1 MEEYPMKL
9 TEMQVKAFC
18 ELLASDAP
26 APGGGSAS
34 ALAGAMGIGL
44 AEMVANLTI
53 GKKKYADF
61 QDNAEEMKA
70 KAEKLVNEM
79 VVSIDKDT
87 EAFDGVSA
95 VFAMPKETDEEK
107 AARKEAMQK
116 ALKEATLA
124 PYSVMELCLESLNVV
139 KMGLGKTNT
148 SAASDLGVAALNLKS
163 AVQGAWL
170 NVLINLGGIKDEAFV
185 AEYKGKGEAILAEA
199 LPLADAIY
207 NEILASM

>member
-1 MEEYPMKL
+1 MKL
-9 TEMQVKAFC
+9 TQMQVRAFC

-44 AEMVANLTI
+44 AEMVASLTI
-53 GKKKYADF
+53 GKKKYAEF
-61 QDNAEEMKA
+61 EENAKELRDKA
-70 KAEKLVNEM
+70 SKLCNEM
-79 VVSIDKDT
+79 IVSIDKDT

-95 VFAMPKETDEEK
+95 VFAMPKDTDEEK
-107 AARKEAMQK
+107 AARKQAMQA

-124 PYSVMELCLESLNVV
+124 PYSVMELCLESLKTVEQ
-139 KMGLGKTNT
+139 GLGKTNT

-170 NVLINLGGIKDEAFV
+170 NVLINLGGIHDEAFV
-185 AEYKGKGEAILAEA
+185 SEYKAKGEAILHEA
-199 LPLADAIY
+199 LPLADRIY
-207 NEILASM
+207 ESILESL

>member
-1 MEEYPMKL
+1 MKL
-9 TEMQVKAFC
+9 TEMQLRAFC

-44 AEMVANLTI
+44 AEMVANLTV
-53 GKKKYADF
+53 GKKKYAEF
-61 QDNAEEMKA
+61 EANALEMKTA
-70 KAEKLVNEM
+70 AHKLVDDM
-79 VVSIDKDT
+79 IVSIDKDT

-95 VFAMPKETDEEK
+95 VFAMPKDSEEEK

-124 PYSVMELCLESLNVV
+124 PFGVMELCVEALTVV
-139 KMGLGKTNT
+139 EKGLGKTNT

-185 AEYKGKGEAILAEA
+185 SEYKNKGQALLEQA
-199 LPLADAIY
+199 LPMADRIY
-207 NEILASM
+207 NTVLESL

>member
-1 MEEYPMKL
+1 MKL
-9 TEMQVKAFC
+9 TEMQVRAFC

-44 AEMVANLTI
+44 AEMVANLTT
-53 GKKKYADF
+53 GKKKYAEF
-61 QDNAEEMKA
+61 EENTAAMKEKASKLVEEMI
-70 KAEKLVNEM
+70 
-79 VVSIDKDT
+79 VSVDKDT

-95 VFAMPKETDEEK
+95 VFAMPKDTDEEK
-107 AARKEAMQK
+107 EARKAAMQK

-124 PYSVMELCLESLNVV
+124 PFSVMELCLESLHVV
-139 KMGLGKTNT
+139 EMGIGKSNT

-199 LPLADAIY
+199 LPLADKLY
-207 NEILASM
+207 NTILESL

>member
-1 MEEYPMKL
+1 MKL
-9 TEMQVKAFC
+9 TEMQVRAFC

-44 AEMVANLTI
+44 AEMVANLTA
-53 GKKKYADF
+53 GKKKYAEF
-61 QDNAEEMKA
+61 EENTAAMKEKASKLVEEMI
-70 KAEKLVNEM
+70 
-79 VVSIDKDT
+79 VSVDKDT

-95 VFAMPKETDEEK
+95 VFAMPKDTDEEK
-107 AARKEAMQK
+107 EARKAAMQK

-124 PYSVMELCLESLNVV
+124 PFSVMELCLESLHVV
-139 KMGLGKTNT
+139 EMGIGKSNT

-199 LPLADAIY
+199 LPLADKLY
-207 NEILASM
+207 NTILESL

>member
-1 MEEYPMKL
+1 MKL
-9 TEMQVKAFC
+9 TEMQVRAFC

-44 AEMVANLTI
+44 AEMVANLTT
-53 GKKKYADF
+53 GKKKYAEF
-61 QDNAEEMKA
+61 EENTAAMKEKASKLVEEMI
-70 KAEKLVNEM
+70 
-79 VVSIDKDT
+79 VSVDKDT

-95 VFAMPKETDEEK
+95 VFAMPKDTDEEK
-107 AARKEAMQK
+107 EARKAAMQK

-124 PYSVMELCLESLNVV
+124 PFSVMELCLESLHVV
-139 KMGLGKTNT
+139 EMGIGKSNT

-199 LPLADAIY
+199 LPLADKLYNAIL
-207 NEILASM
+207 ESL

>member
-1 MEEYPMKL
+1 MKL
-9 TEMQVKAFC
+9 TEMQVRAFC

-44 AEMVANLTI
+44 AQMVANLTI
-53 GKKKYADF
+53 GKKKYAEF
-61 QDNAEEMKA
+61 EENAKEIQTRAGKLCEE
-70 KAEKLVNEM
+70 LI
-79 VVSIDKDT
+79 VSVDKDT

-95 VFAMPKETDEEK
+95 VFAMPKDTDEEK
-107 AARKEAMQK
+107 LSRKQAMQK

-124 PYSVMELCLESLNVV
+124 PYSVMELCLASLETVEL
-139 KMGLGKTNT
+139 GLGKTNT

-170 NVLINLGGIKDEAFV
+170 NVLINLGGIHDEAFV
-185 AEYKGKGEAILAEA
+185 SEYKAKGEAILQKA
-199 LPLADAIY
+199 LPLADRIY
-207 NEILASM
+207 ESVLESL

>member
-1 MEEYPMKL
+1 MKL
-9 TEMQVKAFC
+9 TEMQVRAFC

-44 AEMVANLTI
+44 AEMVANLTV
-53 GKKKYADF
+53 GKKKYAEF
-61 QDNAEEMKA
+61 EANAVEMKEKSA
-70 KAEKLVNEM
+70 KLVDEM
-79 VVSIDKDT
+79 IVSIDKD
-87 EAFDGVSA
+87 
-95 VFAMPKETDEEK
+95 TDEEK

-124 PYSVMELCLESLNVV
+124 PYSVMELCIESLKVV
-139 KMGLGKTNT
+139 EMGLGKTNT

-199 LPLADAIY
+199 LPLADKIY
-207 NEILASM
+207 NTVLESL

>member
-1 MEEYPMKL
+1 MKL
-9 TEMQVKAFC
+9 TEMQVRAFI

-44 AEMVANLTI
+44 AEMVANLTL
-53 GKKKYADF
+53 GKAKYAEHQETVQEIHDK
-61 QDNAEEMKA
+61 AKTLVEEMI
-70 KAEKLVNEM
+70 
-79 VVSIDKDT
+79 VSVDKDT

-95 VFAMPKETDEEK
+95 VFAMPKSTDEEK
-107 AARKEAMQK
+107 AARKAAMQT

-124 PYSVMELCLESLNVV
+124 PFQVMELCLSSLRVV
-139 KMGLGKTNT
+139 EAGLGKTNT

-170 NVLINLGGIKDEAFV
+170 NVLINLGGIKDTAFV
-185 AEYKGKGEAILAEA
+185 SEYKQKGEAILGEA
-199 LPLADAIY
+199 LPLADKIYQAIL
-207 NEILASM
+207 ESL